1 MKMAE
6 EETKKQLVLKKKK
19 KRWIPIFVNKMFN
32 EVQIGDSYVAEPGL
46 LMGRYLEINLM
57 ELTNDIK
64 KQNIKVMFKINNVAE
79 NRATADLV
87 GYELLGSVIRRVVKR
102 AKSKI
107 DDSFIVE
114 TKDNIKVIVKSII
127 LTKTKTAHSILT
139 KLRFKSKESM
149 ITNFK
154 KWTYDEA
161 FAEILSHNLQ
171 KNLRDS
177 LKKIYPVSVV
187 EVRYFRKL

>member
-1 MKMAE
+1 MAE
-6 EETKKQLVLKKKK
+6 EEKPKQIVLKKKK
-19 KRWIPIFVNKMFN
+19 KKWIPIFTNKMFN
-32 EVQIGDSYVAEPGL
+32 DIQIGDGYVSEPGL
-46 LMGRYLEINLM
+46 LMGRYIETNLM
-57 ELTNDIK
+57 ELTNEIK
-64 KQNIKVMFKINNVAE
+64 KQNIKVLFKISNVTE
-79 NRATADLV
+79 NKATADLV

-114 TKDNIKVIVKSII
+114 TKDNAKIVVKSII

-161 FAEILSHNLQ
+161 FSEI
-171 KNLRDS
+171 
-177 LKKIYPVSVV
+177 
-187 EVRYFRKL
+187 

>member
-1 MKMAE
+1 MAE
-6 EETKKQLVLKKKK
+6 EEKQKQVVLKKKK
-19 KRWIPIFVNKMFN
+19 KKWIPIFANKMFN
-32 EVQIGDSYVAEPGL
+32 DIQIGDSYVSEPSL
-46 LMGRYLEINLM
+46 LIGRYIETNLM

-64 KQNIKVMFKINNVAE
+64 KQNIKVLFKIGNVTE
-79 NRATADLV
+79 NKATADLV

-114 TKDNIKVIVKSII
+114 TKDNAKMVVKSII

-139 KLRFKSKESM
+139 KLRFKSKEY
-149 ITNFK
+149 IIANFK
-154 KWTYDEA
+154 KWAYDEA
-161 FAEILSHNLQ
+161 FAELLNHNLQ
-171 KNLRDS
+171 KNLREY

-187 EVRYFRKL
+187 EVRYFKKM

>member
-1 MKMAE
+1 MAE